1 MLKRQEFHGLLSDEL
16 QQEPTWLQDAL
27 TTWFWGTNIVSKENR
42 KKKKMS
48 ALLFSWDL
56 SRQKQK
62 PTPRFCMKQEVL
74 F

>member
-1 MLKRQEFHGLLSDEL
+1 MLKRQEFHGLPSDEL
-16 QQEPTWLQDAL
+16 QQEQTWLQDAL
-27 TTWFWGTNIVSKENR
+27 TTFFLGRNIVSKENR
-42 KKKKMS
+42 KKKMS

-62 PTPRFCMKQEVL
+62 PTPRFCTKQEVL